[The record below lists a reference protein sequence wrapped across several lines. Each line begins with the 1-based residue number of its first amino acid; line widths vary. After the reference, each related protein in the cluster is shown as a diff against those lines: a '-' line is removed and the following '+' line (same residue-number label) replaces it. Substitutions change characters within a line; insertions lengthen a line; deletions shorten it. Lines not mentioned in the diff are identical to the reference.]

1 MFDSCLIHA
10 AQTTVQVGF
19 EQTRYTG
26 TEGGSVEV
34 CIRVIEGSFNN
45 STTLI
50 LIDERNEV
58 GDTDTAFEFQDYSIQ
73 EAGPLTNEGV
83 SIVLNSTRT
92 RGCISINL
100 REDAQLEGTELFTIE
115 LSDNSEAVGAS
126 PVLNPNQTVVNIL
139 DNTGRCLTVTFQW
152 FYLMYIHNHMVID
165 THSYNHTVITKY
177 HHSLYCSVNWF

>member
-50 LIDERNEV
+50 LIDEV
-58 GDTDTAFEFQDYSIQ
+58 GDTDTAFEVEDYTVQ
-73 EAGPLTNEGV
+73 EGGPLTNEGV

-100 REDAQLEGTELFTIE
+100 REDAQLEGTEFFTIE

-126 PVLNPNQTVVNIL
+126 LVLNPNQTVVNIL
-139 DNTGRCLTVTFQW
+139 DNTGRCLT
-152 FYLMYIHNHMVID
+152 YIPVVLFD
-165 THSYNHTVITKY
+165 VHTQSHGY
-177 HHSLYCSVNWF
+177 S